1 MRAVDVLHFFAE
13 PELRSPWAGG
23 KMGAA
28 LWIAASSCLALQL
41 LCAVA
46 SARLREDARLAQE
59 YGDESVIDLL
69 EALNITRSIKGVTK
83 AKGLEPGAPAWKFRH
98 RAPHFTLPHDFS
110 IYFLSTMQGSIGLHF
125 VAQQAKNSDGTLISL
140 VSPAAMKEDGRP
152 LLRLVSSTRSNQ
164 LRLDYRAAHSMQPS
178 SFVFPGGTPFANGR
192 WARMALSLEAH
203 KVSLFIDCEE
213 AVMFQKSHGE
223 DVLSLVLPIDLE
235 ITMASMPGD
244 KASKFLGYLQTAE
257 VSTTGYQR
265 RPWRCENLSDP
276 LPFST
281 LSEQLV
287 DPVMEDTGEGDPRIH
302 LEPQSDVA
310 HDQPQRSP
318 LGPPGSQGRFRAV
331 ASSEEDRLRRLEGL
345 VEGLSSMVEML
356 KTQNSELQTR
366 VQYLESC
373 ECRRP
378 TCFWEGQQLEDGA
391 RWEMGQRSACVC
403 VAGKVQCAVSE
414 DCSLDGKRYHS
425 GDRFSPDP
433 CSSCSCENGTVQCEE
448 VRCPQLSC
456 LKQYIPPEEC
466 CPVCQPGC
474 EYEDEMY
481 ENGDVF
487 ISRSNPCM
495 NCSCANSLVK
505 CNPVQCVA
513 PSCSNP
519 VQRPGQCCATCS
531 ECDLDGR
538 PYSGSFNTADGCQSC
553 TCGAGNLSCVDIYQ
567 CPQTCSHG
575 VKPPFG
581 SCCRDCSRC
590 LFQGQVLLDGVT
602 FADSQDPCKRCVC
615 SEGNV
620 LCMSVSC
627 PALECTATETLHG
640 KCCLQCRG
648 CVENSVQHEHGSKW
662 RHPQSP
668 CTICTCLEGRVQC
681 EIDTCHIPCRNPAS
695 PPPGSC
701 CPVCDG
707 CSVNGVNYL
716 SGDRVPSADHCQ
728 ECTCLRGDLHCGPVL
743 CSVMP
748 CRNPVQRP
756 GECCP
761 RCEQCEYDSQVY
773 ADGQTFASA
782 LDPCVKCHCSGGLVS
797 CEHLDSQC
805 PPVRCSHPAR
815 TRGQCCPS
823 CDMCEYERRVYADGK
838 VFNPPG
844 SGPCLQCICKG
855 GNVRCHQERCPQVRC
870 SNPMIDPQLCCPVC
884 KVCILEGMEFEEG
897 TQWEPDSQPCSSCAC
912 INGEAVCQVSQC
924 PPVSCSHPTRVDGLC
939 CATCDRCTYK
949 QRVFENGQEFAD
961 PESPCQWCTCQ
972 DGTVKCRKTQCPPV
986 NCSSSPLAPA
996 GQCCPQCPDC
1006 NFENRVFVDGEKFPS
1021 PVNPCQQCVCRGGL
1035 VDCQD
1040 HECQRPHCSYPLPG
1054 SCCQNNCNGCSYAG
1068 KEYPNGMEFAH
1079 PTDKCRTCHC
1089 VNGNVHCQMKR
1100 CPPLQCSEPSVTS
1113 GECCPMCP
1121 APPADCLHA
1130 GQPYRHEQR
1139 FYDPTDECHTCVCS
1153 NGTVSCQ
1160 RKPCGPVHCVHP
1172 ILQDCCRTCDGCLYG
1187 DVEHSNGEAFTDPSD
1202 PCRVCTCR
1210 EGTVTCELQRC
1221 PAVSCPFPVQGHCC
1235 QTCKGC
1241 SYVGK
1246 EYLNGQEFT
1255 DPREPCNLCSC
1266 VNGHVTCGRKPCYSP
1281 GCTHPITLPGS
1292 CCPVC
1297 DGCLYNSVTIADGQL
1312 FPDPRDP
1319 CSECTCWAGTVRCV
1333 KRVCPPV
1340 ACRHPAT
1347 GLCDCPVCD
1356 GCFFNGRPHVDG
1368 ESFPG
1373 PGGVCEEC
1381 VCSKGDVS
1389 CGSKRCPKA
1398 TCSHPAADSCSCPV
1412 CDGCDFHGRDCRN
1425 GERFPDPKDKCQRCT
1440 CLNGGVTCVH
1450 VGCPSVLCR
1459 NPVLLPG
1466 ECCPVCTGL
1475 CQYLGQTF
1483 ESGTTFDSPTDSCST
1498 CTCLNEVVTCHRKPC
1513 SQQCSHPVPSAGC
1526 CPSCDSCLYEGVTY
1540 AHTQTFS
1547 STSDPCQRCSCVRG
1561 SVACVPVVCPPAQ
1574 CPRPVTKPD
1583 QCCPE
1588 CQVCLHQG
1596 VDYVDGSHWLSPAD
1610 PCQECTCLRGEAKC
1624 SQVVCDVP
1632 CRDPAPVSGL
1642 CCPRCQDCL
1651 FEGVLYSNGE
1661 DFTRDSCRKCT
1672 CSGGNVHCTS
1682 IPCPSLDC
1690 VHQVTDPAMC
1700 CPRCRGCIYNGVARD
1715 EGSTWFADAMPCM
1728 SCMCVDGV
1736 TTCSEVHCVSPCLN
1750 QVHIPGECCPV
1761 CADCIYDN
1769 HVYGPGD
1776 SFHLSND
1783 PCQVCT
1789 CEVMFNGEQHLRCYR
1804 KQCPSLVDCPKNNI
1818 IFSGPDPCCPVC
1830 AQPLSNCTTTLI
1842 GNEVHATDDPCF
1854 TCHCKDLTWTCIHQ
1868 GCLPLSCPASE
1879 QFTPEGSCCPVCEEC
1894 VIEGENRRVGN
1905 GETWMDSVDE
1915 CITCTCNLGYIECNI
1930 EECAQITCQDG
1941 LVKMKSAGRCCYECQ
1956 DPSVSCMYG
1965 GDAYLSNE
1973 HWEVDE
1979 CTSCS
1984 CLSGEVHCQTERC
1997 PQVAC
2002 ASDETPALIPGM
2014 CCPHCIPRPATCV
2027 AFGDPHYRTFDGKM
2041 IHFQG
2046 TCTYVLTED
2055 CEGGDF
2061 SIYATNDNRGR
2072 KGVSW
2077 TKEVTIF
2084 IGDVVVQLLQNW
2096 VVMVDY
2102 QTVDLPFL
2110 REPYIYV
2117 ERKTNTV
2124 LLNTNIGV
2132 KVLWNG
2138 KSHLEVSVPGTY
2150 KNNMCGLCGNFN
2162 NYPQDDMRIRTGQI
2176 VQSEA
2181 AFGNSWKV
2189 QSKNG
2194 TRTEC
2199 HDAHD
2204 VDPCKEAGYSTRK
2217 AANARCGVLK
2227 SEAFEHCH
2235 RVVPPEMFFASCVYD
2250 LCACGSNV
2258 DDCLCDSLEAYASE
2272 CREAGV
2278 ILQWRSP
2285 GLCAVGCPLDRG
2297 FVFDECGPPCPK
2309 TCFNKDVPLGI
2320 LEAHCFKPCV
2330 PGCQCPAGLVEHES
2344 HCIAPEACPRVIYG
2358 SS

>member
-1 MRAVDVLHFFAE
+1 RPQE
-13 PELRSPWAGG
+13 P
-23 KMGAA
+23 
-28 LWIAASSCLALQL
+28 
-41 LCAVA
+41 
-46 SARLREDARLAQE
+46 
-59 YGDESVIDLL
+59 
-69 EALNITRSIKGVTK
+69 N
-83 AKGLEPGAPAWKFRH
+83 
-98 RAPHFTLPHDFS
+98 
-110 IYFLSTMQGSIGLHF
+110 
-125 VAQQAKNSDGTLISL
+125 N
-140 VSPAAMKEDGRP
+140 
-152 LLRLVSSTRSNQ
+152 N
-164 LRLDYRAAHSMQPS
+164 
-178 SFVFPGGTPFANGR
+178 
-192 WARMALSLEAH
+192 
-203 KVSLFIDCEE
+203 
-213 AVMFQKSHGE
+213 
-223 DVLSLVLPIDLE
+223 
-235 ITMASMPGD
+235 
-244 KASKFLGYLQTAE
+244 
-257 VSTTGYQR
+257 
-265 RPWRCENLSDP
+265 
-276 LPFST
+276 
-281 LSEQLV
+281 
-287 DPVMEDTGEGDPRIH
+287 
-302 LEPQSDVA
+302 
-310 HDQPQRSP
+310 
-318 LGPPGSQGRFRAV
+318 
-331 ASSEEDRLRRLEGL
+331 SEEDCIMAVNLGL
-345 VEGLSSMVEML
+345 CHA
-356 KTQNSELQTR
+356 QNSELQTR

-414 DCSLDGKRYHS
+414 GEWFCHWCVSTAPHFSETWPENFSFLKLRLLIDEFVHCS
-425 GDRFSPDP
+425 
-433 CSSCSCENGTVQCEE
+433 Q
-448 VRCPQLSC
+448 
-456 LKQYIPPEEC
+456 
-466 CPVCQPGC
+466 
-474 EYEDEMY
+474 
-481 ENGDVF
+481 
-487 ISRSNPCM
+487 
-495 NCSCANSLVK
+495 
-505 CNPVQCVA
+505 
-513 PSCSNP
+513 
-519 VQRPGQCCATCS
+519 
-531 ECDLDGR
+531 
-538 PYSGSFNTADGCQSC
+538 
-553 TCGAGNLSCVDIYQ
+553 
-567 CPQTCSHG
+567 
-575 VKPPFG
+575 
-581 SCCRDCSRC
+581 
-590 LFQGQVLLDGVT
+590 
-602 FADSQDPCKRCVC
+602 
-615 SEGNV
+615 
-620 LCMSVSC
+620 
-627 PALECTATETLHG
+627 
-640 KCCLQCRG
+640 
-648 CVENSVQHEHGSKW
+648 
-662 RHPQSP
+662 
-668 CTICTCLEGRVQC
+668 EGRVQC

-728 ECTCLRGDLHCGPVL
+728 ECTCLVS
-743 CSVMP
+743 SV
-748 CRNPVQRP
+748 
-756 GECCP
+756 
-761 RCEQCEYDSQVY
+761 
-773 ADGQTFASA
+773 
-782 LDPCVKCHCSGGLVS
+782 KLV
-797 CEHLDSQC
+797 
-805 PPVRCSHPAR
+805 
-815 TRGQCCPS
+815 
-823 CDMCEYERRVYADGK
+823 
-838 VFNPPG
+838 N
-844 SGPCLQCICKG
+844 
-855 GNVRCHQERCPQVRC
+855 GNVHPSLSLFSLR
-870 SNPMIDPQLCCPVC
+870 L
-884 KVCILEGMEFEEG
+884 VCILEGMEFEEG

-1333 KRVCPPV
+1333 KRVCPP
-1340 ACRHPAT
+1340 
-1347 GLCDCPVCD
+1347 
-1356 GCFFNGRPHVDG
+1356 
-1368 ESFPG
+1368 
-1373 PGGVCEEC
+1373 
-1381 VCSKGDVS
+1381 
-1389 CGSKRCPKA
+1389 A

-1425 GERFPDPKDKCQRCT
+1425 GERFPDPKDK
-1440 CLNGGVTCVH
+1440 
-1450 VGCPSVLCR
+1450 
-1459 NPVLLPG
+1459 
-1466 ECCPVCTGL
+1466 
-1475 CQYLGQTF
+1475 Y
-1483 ESGTTFDSPTDSCST
+1483 
-1498 CTCLNEVVTCHRKPC
+1498 
-1513 SQQCSHPVPSAGC
+1513 
-1526 CPSCDSCLYEGVTY
+1526 
-1540 AHTQTFS
+1540 
-1547 STSDPCQRCSCVRG
+1547 PCQRCSCVRG

-1588 CQVCLHQG
+1588 CQ
-1596 VDYVDGSHWLSPAD
+1596 
-1610 PCQECTCLRGEAKC
+1610 
-1624 SQVVCDVP
+1624 
-1632 CRDPAPVSGL
+1632 
-1642 CCPRCQDCL
+1642 
-1651 FEGVLYSNGE
+1651 
-1661 DFTRDSCRKCT
+1661 
-1672 CSGGNVHCTS
+1672 
-1682 IPCPSLDC
+1682 
-1690 VHQVTDPAMC
+1690 
-1700 CPRCRGCIYNGVARD
+1700 GCIYNGVARD

-2189 QSKNG
+2189 GFLDGTGKN
-2194 TRTEC
+2194 C

-2358 SS
+2358 KVPLFAGY